1 MQLEGMQVPLC
12 GDYARHCACLG
23 DDGEFYLLTTL
34 SFMFCCFRAS
44 SSCKASS
51 LHIHSCGY
59 FPVSNLPIPCLNELA
74 PVHLLCPFSS
84 FFCLEK
90 ILLNALT

>member
-1 MQLEGMQVPLC
+1 MLDIAHVLEMMGNFISLLLCPLC
-12 GDYARHCACLG
+12 FAAFGLHLPV
-23 DDGEFYLLTTL
+23 
-34 SFMFCCFRAS
+34 
-44 SSCKASS
+44 KHPS